1 MSGPAD
7 APAGR
12 DLAAEV
18 RRAIAFLEHPP
29 TRGLEPTSDLTIDE
43 ELIVHSIG
51 WEPVELVSGL
61 SMVSIPWS
69 ATVWSWGQGAIT
81 PASSAYEMAFGAAIA
96 RIHAQAAEAGGHGVV
111 GVTVE
116 RAVHASFVDITL
128 TGTAVR
134 PIGAPAVPPD
144 DIFVSD
150 LSARDFALLTIAG
163 WRPLALVQGASF
175 VYAPRRS
182 VGAVIQ
188 QRTQNVELTNYTEAM
203 YNARETAM
211 ERMQSMALAVNA
223 SGVVEVKVAEGP
235 MPFASHA
242 VAFSAWGTA
251 VRRSDTPGRRIDPA
265 IVVSLDDPTLL
276 FDAANLE

>member
-69 ATVWSWGQGAIT
+69 ATLWSWGQGAIT
-81 PASSAYEMAFGAAIA
+81 PASSAYETAFGAAIA
-96 RIHAQAAEAGGHGVV
+96 RMHGQAAEAGGHGVV

-116 RAVHASFVDITL
+116 RAVHASFVEITL

-150 LSARDFALLTIAG
+150 LVRPRLRAPHDRRLASACARAG
-163 WRPLALVQGASF
+163 RELRLCAA
-175 VYAPRRS
+175 S
-182 VGAVIQ
+182 VGRCGHPATPRP
-188 QRTQNVELTNYTEAM
+188 RT
-203 YNARETAM
+203 
-211 ERMQSMALAVNA
+211 S
-223 SGVVEVKVAEGP
+223 S
-235 MPFASHA
+235 
-242 VAFSAWGTA
+242 
-251 VRRSDTPGRRIDPA
+251 
-265 IVVSLDDPTLL
+265 
-276 FDAANLE
+276 

>member
-1 MSGPAD
+1 MSGPPD
-7 APAGR
+7 RSAGP

-18 RRAIAFLEHPP
+18 RRAVAFLEQAP
-29 TRGLEPTSDLTIDE
+29 TRGPEPTSDLTIDE

-51 WEPVELVSGL
+51 WEPVELVNGL
-61 SMVSIPWS
+61 SMISIPWS
-69 ATVWSWGQGAIT
+69 ATLWSWGQGPIT
-81 PASSAYEMAFGAAIA
+81 PATAAYAMAFEAAIA
-96 RIHAQAAEAGGHGVV
+96 RMHDEAAAVGGHGVV

-116 RAVHASFVDITL
+116 RQVHASFVDITL

-150 LSARDFALLTIAG
+150 LSARDFALLKLAG

-182 VGAVIQ
+182 VGAVLQ
-188 QRTQNVELTNYTEAM
+188 QRTQNIELSNYTEAM

-211 ERMQSMALAVNA
+211 ERMQSMALAVGA

-235 MPFASHA
+235 MPFATHA

-251 VRRSDTPGRRIDPA
+251 VRRDEVPGRRIDPA
-265 IVVSLDDPTLL
+265 VVVSLDDPTLL
-276 FDAANLE
+276 FDAVNLG